1 VQASLYDVDQ
11 ESSPS
16 SCGSLSEASS
26 TPAGSSTCYDSAD
39 VVSLDLDGWSG
50 SNWWHP
56 NDGSGVQYE
65 FDSGSVF
72 VGQSHDDGDWPAL
85 QIDDWPCFPG

>member
-1 VQASLYDVDQ
+1 M
-11 ESSPS
+11 
-16 SCGSLSEASS
+16 
-26 TPAGSSTCYDSAD
+26 
-39 VVSLDLDGWSG
+39 VSLDLDGWSG